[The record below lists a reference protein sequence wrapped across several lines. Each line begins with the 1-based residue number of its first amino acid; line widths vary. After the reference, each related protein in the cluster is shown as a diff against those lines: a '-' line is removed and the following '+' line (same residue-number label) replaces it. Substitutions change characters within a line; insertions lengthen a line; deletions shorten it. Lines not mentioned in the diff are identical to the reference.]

1 MLKLSL
7 KELKVIVKRKGVKGY
22 KSMSKDRLL
31 SGLNA
36 SESVK
41 ENEKNSKDTDSI
53 KNEDYD
59 AGEILKKQ
67 PCLI

>member
-7 KELKVIVKRKGVKGY
+7 KELKVIVKSKGVKGY

-41 ENEKNSKDTDSI
+41 ENEKT
-53 KNEDYD
+53 
-59 AGEILKKQ
+59 LKIQ
-67 PCLI
+67 IQ